1 MTGPV
6 PQSSVQTPPMN
17 TPRTAPDRLRPEDLR
32 ATIAGIDT
40 PVPLLDGTARPYV
53 FLDNG
58 ASTPALGAVVD
69 AVAEF
74 LPWYSGVHRGT
85 GFKSLLATRVFDAAH
100 DAVGDFVK
108 ADLSTNTVI
117 FTKNT
122 TECVNKLSN
131 RLAFRHGEVVVTT
144 LLEHHSN
151 DLPWRKNAA
160 VVHVG
165 TLADGRLDL
174 EALKA
179 ALASRRGKVRLV
191 AVTGASNITGYCPP
205 IHDIAAWAHAAGARI
220 FVDAAQLAPH
230 RAIDVFPD
238 DHPGHIDF
246 LALSAHK
253 MYAPYGTGALIGP
266 RSFFAEGDP
275 DAVGGGVVE
284 IVTLDH
290 AVWNKPPQK
299 EEAGSPNVIGGVAM
313 AAAVRILEAVGMDA
327 IASHERELMEYAYPK
342 LLSVPGLVAYGPID
356 RLGEKVG
363 VMSFNM
369 EGMHHSLVA
378 AILGIEGGIGVRDG
392 CFCAHP
398 YVKELLH
405 VTADEDRVLTEE
417 VLSGD
422 KSRMPGMVR
431 ASLGCYNSRED
442 IDALVDM
449 LQRIARKDYRGRY
462 LQDRASGA
470 FAAAGYAPDFARY
483 CSLAG
488 WPHRASLASEAS

>member
-1 MTGPV
+1 MTMTRV
-6 PQSSVQTPPMN
+6 PTFL
-17 TPRTAPDRLRPEDLR
+17 PRLEDIR
-32 ATIAGIDT
+32 ASIVGIGT
-40 PVPLLDGTARPYV
+40 PVPLLDGTTRPYV

-58 ASTPALGAVVD
+58 ASTPALGGVVD

-85 GFKSLLATRVFDAAH
+85 GFKSLLATRIFDAAH
-100 DAVGDFVK
+100 DAVGEFVG
-108 ADLSTNTVI
+108 ADPSTNTVI

-131 RLAFRHGEVVVTT
+131 RFGFRSGDTVVTT
-144 LLEHHSN
+144 IMEHHSN
-151 DLPWRKNAA
+151 DLPWRKNAK

-165 TLADGRLDL
+165 VLADGRLDL
-174 EALKA
+174 KALKTA
-179 ALASRRGKVRLV
+179 ISSGRGRVRLV
-191 AVTGASNITGYCPP
+191 AVSGASNITGLLPP
-205 IHDIAAWAHAAGARI
+205 IHEIAAWAHEAGAKL

-230 RAIDVFPD
+230 RAIDMLPD

-266 RSFFAEGDP
+266 RAFFEHGEP
-275 DAVGGGVVE
+275 DAVGGGVVD

-290 AVWNKPPQK
+290 AAWNKPPHK
-299 EEAGSPNVIGGVAM
+299 EEAGSPNVVGGVALG
-313 AAAVRILEAVGMDA
+313 AAVRILRATGMDA
-327 IASHERELMEYAYPK
+327 IAAHERELMEYAYPK
-342 LLSVPGLVAYGPID
+342 LSAIPRVATYGPID
-356 RLGEKVG
+356 RLNEKVG
-363 VMSFNM
+363 VMAFNV

-378 AILGIEGGIGVRDG
+378 AILGVEGGIGVRDG

-405 VTADEDRVLTEE
+405 VTPEDDRILTEE

-431 ASLGCYNSRED
+431 ASLGCYNNRED
-442 IDALVDM
+442 IDALLEM
-449 LQRIARKDYRGRY
+449 LHRVVRGDYRGTY
-462 LQDRASGA
+462 VQDRASGA
-470 FAAAGYAPDFARY
+470 FSAQGHQPDFSQY

-488 WPHRASLASEAS
+488 WPRRDNIPSEAS

>member
-1 MTGPV
+1 MTMTRV
-6 PQSSVQTPPMN
+6 AKN
-17 TPRTAPDRLRPEDLR
+17 RLRPEDLR

-40 PVPLLDGTARPYV
+40 PVPLLDGTTRPYV

-100 DAVGDFVK
+100 DAVGAFVG
-108 ADLSTNTVI
+108 ADPSTNTVI

-122 TECVNKLSN
+122 TECINKLSN
-131 RLAFRHGEVVVTT
+131 RLEFQPGDVVVTT

-151 DLPWRKNAA
+151 DLPWRKNAR

-165 TLADGRLDL
+165 ALADGRLDL
-174 EALKA
+174 QALKNA
-179 ALASRRGKVRLV
+179 IASGGVRLV
-191 AVTGASNITGYCPP
+191 AVSGASNISGLCPP
-205 IHDIAAWAHAAGARI
+205 IHEIASWAHAAGARI

-230 RAIDVFPD
+230 RAIDVLPD
-238 DHPGHIDF
+238 DNAGHIDF

-266 RSFFAEGDP
+266 RAFFAQGDP

-290 AVWNKPPQK
+290 AIWNKPPHK
-299 EEAGSPNVIGGVAM
+299 EEAGSPNVIGGVALG
-313 AAAVRILEAVGMDA
+313 AAVRILGEVGMDA
-327 IASHERELMEYAYPK
+327 IADHERELMEYAYPK
-342 LLSVPGLVAYGPID
+342 LRSVPGLVTYGPID
-356 RLGEKVG
+356 RLEEKVG
-363 VMSFNM
+363 VMCFNM

-378 AILGIEGGIGVRDG
+378 AILGVEGGIGVRDG

-405 VTADEDRVLTEE
+405 VAPEEDRVLTEE
-417 VLSGD
+417 VLAGD

-442 IDALVDM
+442 IDVLVDM
-449 LQRIARKDYRGRY
+449 LQRIARKEYNGRY
-462 LQDRASGA
+462 VQDRASGA

-488 WPHRASLASEAS
+488 WPQRASVPSEAS